1 MYKRADI
8 DRVDFQPDGTMMV
21 RIAKYL
27 VDDDGT
33 ILNIGS
39 DSKYHATS
47 FIPAGQDHEATI
59 AANDADLTRQGFGAV
74 PSSQWDNIRA
84 LISAKHTPEVI
95 QAYQD
100 AQAAARAARDAE
112 LALIS

>member
-8 DRVDFQPDGTMMV
+8 DRIDFQPDGTMMV

-47 FIPAGQDHEATI
+47 FIPAGQDVEATI
-59 AANDADLTRQGFGAV
+59 EANNADLTRQGFGAV
-74 PSSQWDNIRA
+74 PSDQWDNVRN
-84 LISAKHTPEVI
+84 LIAAKHTPEVI
-95 QAYQD
+95 KAYQD

-112 LALIS
+112 LGPV

>member
-1 MYKRADI
+1 MHKKSEI
-8 DRVDFQPDGTMMV
+8 DRIDFQPDGTMMV

-59 AANDADLTRQGFGAV
+59 VANDADLTRQGFGAV
-74 PSSQWDNIRA
+74 PASQWDNIRA
-84 LISAKHTPEVI
+84 LILAKHTPEVI

-100 AQAAARAARDAE
+100 AQAAARDARDAE
-112 LALIS
+112 REAVG